1 MLRRVN
7 LCDLDLD
14 RAYFHFT
21 KTIDLARI
29 EKNNLTPEISASLA
43 MVDSSRRLYF
53 STGVNGMLKYHDVYL
68 KWMMNNTYGEKNLR
82 KKYDDD
88 VFKTKMYEWTK
99 EFLSN
104 EYKNDEYKKNTVF
117 TKYYHDMLEC
127 TYLVI
132 NVSNACDYNKD
143 EYDEDVG
150 DTNIDFRRVRNI
162 KVYLDRNALKLAN
175 DSDFNP
181 GDIVV
186 YKKHI
191 AIVSDRVNSKNE
203 NYILHQ
209 HMYQAY
215 EYDGLFKNEILGHY
229 RWRLNDGKK

>member
-1 MLRRVN
+1 MKRKIL
-7 LCDLDLD
+7 
-14 RAYFHFT
+14 
-21 KTIDLARI
+21 II
-29 EKNNLTPEISASLA
+29 IISIF
-43 MVDSSRRLYF
+43 VVILY
-53 STGVNGMLKYHDVYL
+53 VV
-68 KWMMNNTYGEKNLR
+68 
-82 KKYDDD
+82 
-88 VFKTKMYEWTK
+88 
-99 EFLSN
+99 
-104 EYKNDEYKKNTVF
+104 
-117 TKYYHDMLEC
+117 TKYYLYPKYKKSYSAKDFGIEVIKSQNDTNNNGIDDYTDILNGAKDFISKKPKYKSKYYDGGYPTDEYRVC
-127 TYLVI
+127 TDIIWYALK
-132 NVSNACDYNKD
+132 NAGYDFKTLIDEDIKNNED

-191 AIVSDRVNSKNE
+191 AIVSDKVNSKNE